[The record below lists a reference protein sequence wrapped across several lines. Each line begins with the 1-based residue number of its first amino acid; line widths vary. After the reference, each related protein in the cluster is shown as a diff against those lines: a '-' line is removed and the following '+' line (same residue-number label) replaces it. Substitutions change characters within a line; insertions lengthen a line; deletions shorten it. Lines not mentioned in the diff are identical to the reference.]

1 MKRVSISTL
10 IVFALIT
17 VDASITMAHAK
28 TTDKKITIFKVNKV
42 SPSNTLKLRAWPSTK
57 SRIKQRLPYNAIDLT
72 ETGKQRVINGT
83 KWVEVN
89 WRKDKGWVNSNYL
102 VKTGVLLRPNQP
114 NTNVA
119 AASRNNQSINSPQR
133 TARVMAAPVESL
145 DVKPVEDQE
154 GYAGDRYDQ
163 TLEGVATEMK
173 TAFDINESN
182 QTNAKMLLCNGK
194 SPKLWNIKMN
204 VADRNINIKFGKN
217 KAFNVPINY
226 HAWATPNQV
235 RMNIGGNQGRNNVEV
250 NLEKTNACYNGLS
263 KTRFTYEVNA
273 TVNREFYTG
282 CCEVVGQ

>member
-119 AASRNNQSINSPQR
+119 AASRNNKSINAPQR
-133 TARVMAAPVESL
+133 TAKVLAAPVESL
-145 DVKPVEDQE
+145 DVMPVEDQE

-163 TLEGVATEMK
+163 TLEGAATEMK

-182 QTNAKMLLCNGK
+182 QPNAKMLLCNGK

-204 VADRNINIKFGKN
+204 VANRNMNIKFGKN